1 MKKRLQFVYLF
12 VTLML
17 LTLSVRLVFIQIVDG
32 KEYAEAAQAQY
43 KIGLEGS
50 DARGI
55 IYDRNL
61 NPLTGTEADYVYIIE
76 RNRVDSRVSQIFE
89 SLGGR
94 RVPSKNKTYSVFS
107 SPIFSDYATSVLK
120 EEYKAFVL
128 ESQKRYATNQS
139 AVHLIGYV
147 NEVDG
152 KGAFGIEKDY
162 DEELT
167 KRVRK
172 ISGTADAT
180 GKILQGKGIRVT
192 DENKKSGVITTLD
205 GVVQKKAE
213 QILSQADYNGAIIV
227 ADAVTG
233 DILASA
239 SSPFY
244 NPTAIEKYLTSDK
257 MELINKSTQGQYAP
271 GSVFKIIV
279 AAAAL
284 EEGII
289 TADRRFQCNGYEV
302 INGVQINCSARS
314 GHGELDFKNAFA
326 KSCNSA
332 FIQLGK
338 ELGGEKILKMANRF
352 HLNEMAINDIT
363 DQRSGIFP
371 NLADIAGAGIGNLSI
386 GQGKLALTPMEV
398 TRSTMIIANG
408 GWDQELSLIKGT
420 YNQNEISYIPKG
432 SGGRV
437 IEEVINKQILDA
449 MVETAVTGTARSL
462 NINDGEEKI
471 SVAAKTGSA
480 ETTMGGEY
488 VVHSWLTGF
497 LPAEDP
503 RYVITVFMEKGGS
516 GRGAAIPAFQNMA
529 QSLYEK

>member
-1 MKKRLQFVYLF
+1 MNKRLKFIYLF
-12 VTLML
+12 ILLML
-17 LTLSVRLVFIQIVDG
+17 ITLSVRLVFVQLVDG
-32 KEYAEAAQAQY
+32 KEYADAALGQY

-50 DARGI
+50 DGRGI

-61 NPLTGTEADYVYIIE
+61 KPLTGTEADYVYIIE
-76 RNRVDSRVSQIFE
+76 RARVDSRVTQMFE

-94 RVPSKNKTYSVFS
+94 RVPSKNNTYSVFS
-107 SPIFSDYATSVLK
+107 SPVYSDYATNLLK
-120 EEYKAFVL
+120 SEYKAFIL
-128 ESQKRYATNQS
+128 ESQKRYATNQP

-152 KGAFGIEKDY
+152 QGAYGIEKDY
-162 DEELT
+162 DQELT

-180 GKILQGKGIRVT
+180 GKILRGKGIRVT

-205 GVVQKKAE
+205 TQIQKKAE
-213 QILSQADYNGAIIV
+213 QILSNADYNGAIVV
-227 ADAVTG
+227 ADAMTG
-233 DILASA
+233 EILAGA

-244 NPTAIEKYLTSDK
+244 NPTAIEKYLNSDK

-279 AAAAL
+279 AAVAL
-284 EEGII
+284 EQGII
-289 TADRRFQCNGYEV
+289 LEDRTFQCNGYEV

-332 FIQLGK
+332 FIQLGQ
-338 ELGGEKILKMANRF
+338 ELGGNKILEMAHRF
-352 HLNEMAINDIT
+352 HLDEMAIKDIT
-363 DQRSGIFP
+363 DQRMGIFP
-371 NLADIAGAGIGNLSI
+371 EQGDIAGAGIGNLSI

-398 TRSTMIIANG
+398 TRATLIVANG
-408 GWDQELSLIKGT
+408 GWDKELSLVKGI
-420 YNQNEISYIPKG
+420 YDQNEISYFPEN
-432 SGGRV
+432 SGERV
-437 IEEVINKQILDA
+437 IGEFVNRQIVEA
-449 MVETAVTGTARSL
+449 MKETAISGTARTL
-462 NINDGEEKI
+462 NIKNGEEQI
-471 SVAAKTGSA
+471 PVAAKTGSA

-497 LPAEDP
+497 LPADNP
-503 RYVITVFMEKGGS
+503 QYAITVFMEKGGS
-516 GRGAAIPAFQNMA
+516 GRGAAIPAFQEMA